1 MAVHA
6 YNTSCLGGGGRR
18 IINSRQLRQSN
29 RTLFLK
35 LNTNKRPRNMSEVV
49 KNLCVMHKTLG
60 SIAITAKI
68 KKGIFKAYKKVN
80 LKTSIIKHTKKML
93 NLPNDQ

>member
-1 MAVHA
+1 
-6 YNTSCLGGGGRR
+6 
-18 IINSRQLRQSN
+18 
-29 RTLFLK
+29 
-35 LNTNKRPRNMSEVV
+35 
-49 KNLCVMHKTLG
+49 MHKTLG